1 MGSRSGVAGVG
12 GHQALLGGEDQLV
25 GGLKG
30 ARPGGGLTEPE
41 LESVDGLGQGGREEV
56 AAGQA

>member
-1 MGSRSGVAGVG
+1 MAGVG